1 MAGLADAAIRI
12 DKWLWQARFFRSRA
26 LAAAQVEAG
35 RVRVNGARITK
46 PGRAL
51 RAGDVLTFVQGDRVR
66 LVRVLAPGDR
76 RGPAAEAQGLYIDL
90 DGSLQPQ
97 HDRPAALE

>member
-1 MAGLADAAIRI
+1 MAKPADAAIRI

-26 LAAAQVEAG
+26 LAAALVEAG
-35 RVRVNGARITK
+35 RVRVNGTRITK
-46 PGRAL
+46 PGRSL
-51 RAGDVLTFVQGDRVR
+51 RAGDVLTFAQGDRVR